1 MAEGRSLAG
10 APLMTMGERML
21 ESWNDGEAKTRI
33 LEFVR
38 AVTTPGESF
47 VPPEAR
53 IATFDNDGTLWCE
66 KPRYIQADFLM
77 RRLQQAGNDNST
89 SSAPRK
95 NARARLGALLD
106 RVPDL
111 VAGVADAFKG
121 ITTEEFETDVRE
133 FFDTATHPTL
143 GVPYTQLAYRPMLE
157 LLELLREH
165 EFHVYICSGGGRDF
179 IRVIS
184 DEVYRIP
191 RDHVIGSAT
200 TLEYRD
206 GDIYR
211 SKGIELPIDDGPGK
225 PVHIWQ
231 RTGRKPLFACGNA
244 DGDTE
249 MLQIAQFSL
258 LIKHDDAERE
268 FAYVEKAEKVRLHA
282 EFRGWTVVSMKD
294 DFARVF

>member
-1 MAEGRSLAG
+1 
-10 APLMTMGERML
+10 ML
-21 ESWNDGEAKTRI
+21 DSWNDGETKSRI

-38 AVTTPGESF
+38 SVTTPGESF

-77 RRLQQAGNDNST
+77 RRLKQDGDDSPT
-89 SSAPRK
+89 GDAPRK
-95 NARARLGALLD
+95 SGRKRLGALID

-121 ITTEEFETDVRE
+121 ITTEEFEADVRE
-133 FFDTATHPTL
+133 FFDNTNHPTL
-143 GVPYTQLAYRPMLE
+143 GVPYTDLAYHPMLE
-157 LLELLREH
+157 LLEFLREN

-184 DEVYRIP
+184 DEVYGIP

-206 GDIYR
+206 GNLYR
-211 SKGIELPIDDGPGK
+211 GKGIELPIDDGPGK

-244 DGDTE
+244 DGDIE
-249 MLQIAQFSL
+249 MLQTARFSL

-282 EFRGWTVVSMKD
+282 EFRGWTVASMRD